1 MSANGIT
8 HYDQSV
14 EEQLFSQRFGERS
27 VREFSAWEKDCY
39 NGVKMLTAF
48 QQQGQIYLP
57 ERPHKAP
64 LVFSGTIGQVME
76 DFLRYKKTEERLS
89 KIRLDCY
96 QRHLFGFLTY
106 CQGQQIESLQAID
119 EAVLL
124 RYLGQLNPDTTPIMG
139 AISALRGFIKY
150 VFEQKLSVVDY
161 SGKIPRYQRVSQPKL
176 PSTYSVAE
184 IEKLV
189 AAQERSSASGK
200 RNYAIILL
208 AARLGLR
215 ASDICRL
222 RFEQLQWHNS
232 TIQIKQYKTGR
243 ELILPLLAEVG
254 NAIIDYLKYARPQSG
269 EPYVFLTQRPPFGP
283 LLSSNVVTHVVQRAF
298 TKAGLRT
305 AERRFGP
312 HALRHSLSKRMLETR
327 TVLPV
332 IAQVLGHQSSES
344 TRYYLRIDLESFKQ
358 CMLEVPQV
366 NTPFYEQQG
375 GAFYE

>member
-1 MSANGIT
+1 
-8 HYDQSV
+8 
-14 EEQLFSQRFGERS
+14 
-27 VREFSAWEKDCY
+27 
-39 NGVKMLTAF
+39 
-48 QQQGQIYLP
+48 
-57 ERPHKAP
+57 
-64 LVFSGTIGQVME
+64 
-76 DFLRYKKTEERLS
+76 
-89 KIRLDCY
+89 
-96 QRHLFGFLTY
+96 
-106 CQGQQIESLQAID
+106 
-119 EAVLL
+119 
-124 RYLGQLNPDTTPIMG
+124 
-139 AISALRGFIKY
+139 
-150 VFEQKLSVVDY
+150 
-161 SGKIPRYQRVSQPKL
+161 
-176 PSTYSVAE
+176 
-184 IEKLV
+184 
-189 AAQERSSASGK
+189 
-200 RNYAIILL
+200 
-208 AARLGLR
+208 
-215 ASDICRL
+215 
-222 RFEQLQWHNS
+222 
-232 TIQIKQYKTGR
+232 
-243 ELILPLLAEVG
+243 VG